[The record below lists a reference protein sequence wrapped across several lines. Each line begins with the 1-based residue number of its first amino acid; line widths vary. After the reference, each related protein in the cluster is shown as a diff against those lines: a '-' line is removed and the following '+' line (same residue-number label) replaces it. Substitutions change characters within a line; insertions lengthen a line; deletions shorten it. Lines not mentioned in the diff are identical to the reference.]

1 MYAGGSQAKTPRAHL
16 RRHELHARGRWEDD
30 PIADAANKSAIET
43 LAERA
48 TRFTIPPRL
57 PDEHGAER
65 VRDAIVKKMA
75 HLPELMLNSLTW
87 DQGSELARHKKIG
100 AALGM

>member
-1 MYAGGSQAKTPRAHL
+1 MAMVGERQAEAGGRTVP
-16 RRHELHARGRWEDD
+16 GRWDD
-30 PIADAANKSAIET
+30 PIAGAANKSAIGS
-43 LAERA
+43 LVERT
-48 TRFTIPPRL
+48 TRFTIPRRP